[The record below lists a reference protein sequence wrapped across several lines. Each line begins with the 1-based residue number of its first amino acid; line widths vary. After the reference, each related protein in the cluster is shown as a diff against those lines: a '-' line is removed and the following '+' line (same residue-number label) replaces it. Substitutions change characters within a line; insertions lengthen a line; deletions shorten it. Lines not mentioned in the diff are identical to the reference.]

1 MFYIVCIACLMFN
14 FSSPNDWRVDMIS
27 VHFKKLPQMVGI
39 ADSPLQ
45 SQVAVFYGPYKN
57 ICYDSHQFISM
68 LINSPHKC

>member
-1 MFYIVCIACLMFN
+1 
-14 FSSPNDWRVDMIS
+14 MIS
-27 VHFKKLPQMVGI
+27 VHFKKLTQMVGI